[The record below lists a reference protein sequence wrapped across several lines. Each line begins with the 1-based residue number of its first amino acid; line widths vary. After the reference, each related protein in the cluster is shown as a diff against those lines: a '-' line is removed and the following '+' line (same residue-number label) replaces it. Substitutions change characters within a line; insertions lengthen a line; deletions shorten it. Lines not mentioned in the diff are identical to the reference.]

1 MYVYIFLVNFHLWFS
16 MLPRKHWPLEW
27 ELTAELCNTWSGT
40 QSLMVIKGE
49 QERNTKGFPWVG
61 WVVFGW
67 DGRGWKTATGNGP
80 QDMQQPFIQE
90 WEGGTGQGPMCP
102 CGVCLKL
109 DLQSQVILFKYIQEM
124 KKNNPKT
131 NKQKT
136 KKKQTQESCGVF
148 LFLQNSWTFFGVT
161 GDYLVIIIKWVI
173 ITKRGTEK
181 LACPVEDCSNR
192 SKNAPGHA
200 HLGMEDAA
208 GHMAAR
214 SYSIKC
220 IPGMEAQCPYS
231 PSLAVPPGRGDK
243 VSKI

>member
-67 DGRGWKTATGNGP
+67 DDRGWKTATRNGP

-136 KKKQTQESCGVF
+136 KKKQTQESCGF
-148 LFLQNSWTFFGVT
+148 FFIFTKLMNILWCNRGLFSDHNKMS
-161 GDYLVIIIKWVI
+161 DYNK
-173 ITKRGTEK
+173 KRYWK
-181 LACPVEDCSNR
+181 A
-192 SKNAPGHA
+192 
-200 HLGMEDAA
+200 
-208 GHMAAR
+208 
-214 SYSIKC
+214 
-220 IPGMEAQCPYS
+220 
-231 PSLAVPPGRGDK
+231 SLSCGGL
-243 VSKI
+243 